1 MRRRMRE
8 VSGGLRAGNSVFVLG
23 SMVMR
28 VQMNFLLIL
37 PYLCI
42 SVDNISMFIGNK
54 KRVII
59 IILYKMNK
67 I

>member
-59 IILYKMNK
+59 IILYKMKK

>member
-1 MRRRMRE
+1 MTE
-8 VSGGLRAGNSVFVLG
+8 VNDGLRAGNSVFVLG

-42 SVDNISMFIGNK
+42 SVDNISMFIGTK

-59 IILYKMNK
+59 IQNKMNK